1 MVNRIVFALATG
13 IGLMTDKYMLEA
25 TNFVEHYATRM
36 KPSDEEKEF
45 IKSAMYAGAILGMIS
60 LGPISDW
67 LGRRFCLIM
76 CSVITMLGAL
86 LSTFAWD
93 ANSLIAA
100 RIITGIGMG
109 GEYPLA
115 SSHSAE
121 SAQDSGNGAR
131 NVALLY
137 LFGSGG
143 GPIICDLVVYILDA
157 SGLPGPAVWRGVF
170 GVGTFF
176 AFVGLI
182 LRFFT
187 TQNSDKFQ
195 KAAKKA
201 KGAKRLFLRNYWQP
215 LLGTALIWL
224 LFDVVEYGLK
234 QNDAS
239 IFNAS
244 QGGPYRDSVL
254 VVMLTRCLVLPSLI
268 FAPWLLTKMSSKRVQ
283 FIGFVGCLL
292 ANLALAMG
300 YHELK
305 SQRILFDALYIVQ
318 LSFQSLPG
326 VTTMA
331 ISAEIFPSAMRGTGA
346 GISAASGKV
355 GATIGSF
362 FFTKL
367 KDDGQIQAIFWVVV
381 GTSGAA
387 LLLTLLLTPWYNGNT
402 LDKAET
408 FAAAGDMSMA
418 RKTLY
423 SGPLDSPE
431 LDKTELETV
440 EAGVV
445 NRSTA
450 PFECLVVDDVSGED
464 DDDDEDDEEEARRQ
478 S

>member
-1 MVNRIVFALATG
+1 MVNRIVFAIATG
-13 IGLMTDKYMLEA
+13 IGLLTDKYMLEA
-25 TNFVEHYATRM
+25 TNFVEHYATHM
-36 KPSDEEKEF
+36 KPTDEEKEF
-45 IKSAMYAGAILGMIS
+45 IKSAMYAGAIVGMIS
-60 LGPISDW
+60 LGPISDY
-67 LGRRFCLIM
+67 LGRRLCLIM
-76 CSVITMLGAL
+76 CSVITVLGAL
-86 LSTFAWD
+86 LSTCAWD
-93 ANSLIAA
+93 ANALITA

-157 SGLPGPAVWRGVF
+157 SGLSGPAVWRGTF

-176 AFVGLI
+176 AFLGLV
-182 LRFFT
+182 LRFLT
-187 TQNSDKFQ
+187 TQNSEKFQ
-195 KAAKKA
+195 KSAKKA
-201 KGAKRLFLRNYWQP
+201 EGSRRLFLRNYWQP

-234 QNDAS
+234 QNDAA
-239 IFNAS
+239 IFSAS

-254 VVMLTRCLVLPSLI
+254 VVLLTRCLVLPSLI
-268 FAPWLLTKMSSKRVQ
+268 VAPWLLTQISSKRVQ
-283 FIGFVGCLL
+283 FIGFVGCLFT
-292 ANLALAMG
+292 NLALAIG
-300 YHELK
+300 YHDLK
-305 SQRILFDALYIVQ
+305 SQRFLFDTLYIVQ

-346 GISAASGKV
+346 GLSAAAGKV
-355 GATIGSF
+355 GATLGSY

-367 KDDGQIQAIFWVVV
+367 KDEGHIQAIFWVVV
-381 GTSGAA
+381 CTSGVA
-387 LLLTLLLTPWYNGNT
+387 LLLTLLFTPWYNGNT
-402 LDKAET
+402 LDKAEM

-423 SGPLDSPE
+423 SGPLASPK
-431 LDKTELETV
+431 LDQAALDMV
-440 EAGVV
+440 VSGVV
-445 NRSTA
+445 DRST
-450 PFECLVVDDVSGED
+450 PGFDCLAVDGTDSEDVESGN
-464 DDDDEDDEEEARRQ
+464 EERVQ